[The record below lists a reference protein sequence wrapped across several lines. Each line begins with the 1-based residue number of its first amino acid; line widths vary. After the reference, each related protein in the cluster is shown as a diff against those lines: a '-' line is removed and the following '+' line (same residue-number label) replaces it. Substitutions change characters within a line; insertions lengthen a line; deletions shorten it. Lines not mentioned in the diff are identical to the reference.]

1 MDSLQFFCH
10 SSASRRISVNGLSL
24 HALEWARPGAPG
36 VCLLHGGSAHS
47 HWFDRVIGSFVGR
60 YHVISLDQRGHG
72 ASDWPT
78 PPAYATEDFVSDL
91 LGVMDAMGWGRMTVV
106 GHSMGGANAMA
117 LSAWH
122 PERVERLVIVD
133 SRPSIPAE
141 RLGVMHERGARAL
154 RAPRRHPTLESAVA
168 SFRLLP
174 RETVADE
181 ALLAHV
187 ARAGLVER
195 DGGWRFRFD
204 PAANGS
210 RRPHDMWPHL
220 AKIRAPTLLV
230 RAELSPVLTPDMA
243 ASMRKA
249 IPDVRFVEVPGAY
262 HHVTLDQ
269 PERFV
274 AAVSE
279 FLLQ

>member
-24 HALEWARPGAPG
+24 HALEWARPGAPV
-36 VCLLHGGSAHS
+36 VCFFPGGSAQGPWS
-47 HWFDRVIGSFVGR
+47 DRVISPFVGR
-60 YHVISLDQRGHG
+60 CHVISLDQRGHG

-174 RETVADE
+174 RETVANP
-181 ALLAHV
+181 ALPEHV
-187 ARAGLVER
+187 ARAGIAAR
-195 DGGWRFRFD
+195 NGGWGFPF
-204 PAANGS
+204 
-210 RRPHDMWPHL
+210 H
-220 AKIRAPTLLV
+220 
-230 RAELSPVLTPDMA
+230 
-243 ASMRKA
+243 
-249 IPDVRFVEVPGAY
+249 
-262 HHVTLDQ
+262 
-269 PERFV
+269 
-274 AAVSE
+274 
-279 FLLQ
+279 